1 MQIQLKNLTQKLK
14 MINDHPPT
22 NQEVEYTNKPSA
34 PRFKL
39 NRLIL
44 LSNVSHIATSWKLGY
59 PLETISNSPV
69 KNLLSHIFLDGSQ
82 LTPEDRQKDCQGK

>member
-1 MQIQLKNLTQKLK
+1 MQIQLKFLTQKLK

-22 NQEVEYTNKPSA
+22 NQEVEYANKPSA

-44 LSNVSHIATSWKLGY
+44 LSNVSHIATSWKLG
-59 PLETISNSPV
+59 
-69 KNLLSHIFLDGSQ
+69 
-82 LTPEDRQKDCQGK
+82 